1 MNSFEQ
7 DMKAAY
13 EKLEKNMDTIASL
26 FNFKRKGYMGENI
39 MILDFGGKKQ
49 FDEAQA
55 TASTFKPLDANVD
68 APSGWTTHEGIEFRP
83 VLYSKNKRIVLH
95 F

>member
-39 MILDFGGKKQ
+39 MILDFNKKE
-49 FDEAQA
+49 FIEAQA
-55 TASTFKPLDANVD
+55 TASTFNPIDPNID
-68 APSGWTTHEGIEFRP
+68 APGWTTHEGIEFRP

>member
-1 MNSFEQ
+1 MNTFEQ

-13 EKLEKNMDTIASL
+13 EQLEKNMETIASL
-26 FNFKRKGYMGENI
+26 FNFKKKGYMGENI
-39 MILDFGGKKQ
+39 MILDFNKKE
-49 FDEAQA
+49 FTEAQA
-55 TASTFKPLDANVD
+55 TASTFKPLDTNID
-68 APSGWTTHEGIEFRP
+68 APTGWTTHEGIEFRP